1 VSILSDPIK
10 KLPPNAKGQV
20 RYRFVVDVGTDPAT
34 GKRKQLTRTLG
45 TLMEAKAEYARI
57 TVRRHEGALVPRN
70 KMTVNEWLDQW
81 LDKKAEDLEE
91 TTISTYRVTLDRVRG
106 RLGHIRLQELTE
118 DDVEAWMLW
127 ALREGR
133 VRATKAGPGLGV
145 TSVEMSLTRLKEALN
160 RAVSRRLIAVNVAQE
175 VTIPR
180 KVRKAE
186 RRAKA
191 EVPPWSVAEVHAFVL
206 AVRDHRLYAPFLLS
220 LMGLR
225 PAEVCGMR
233 WADLDLDRAI
243 LAVANT
249 RTLVGNQTV
258 VEKDTKSLA
267 GERGLPLPALVGE
280 ALRNFKAVQAAEKRA
295 TGQAY
300 EDSGYVLVD
309 ELGAPLNVRQLR
321 EQAYGVMADNALR
334 RVRLYDARASCF
346 TYLANNGVPDHL
358 LARWAGHTD
367 VRTTKRWYVKP
378 DVEDLRSAAEGWG
391 GLTGLP
397 TPVVREM

>member
-1 VSILSDPIK
+1 MSILSEPIK

-34 GKRKQLTRTLG
+34 GKRKQLTRTFG
-45 TLMEAKAEYARI
+45 TLKEAKAEYARI
-57 TVRRHEGALVPRN
+57 TVRRYEGALVLRS
-70 KMTVNEWLDQW
+70 KMTVGEWLDEW
-81 LDKKAEDLEE
+81 LAMKAEDLEE

-106 RLGHIRLQELTE
+106 RLGYIRLQKLTE

-160 RAVSRRLIAVNVAQE
+160 RAVSRRLVAVNVAQE
-175 VTIPR
+175 VRIPR

-191 EVPPWSVAEVHAFVL
+191 EAVPWSVAEVHAFVR
-206 AVRDHRLYAPFLLS
+206 AVRGHRLYAPFLLS

-233 WADLDLDRAI
+233 WVDLDLDSAV
-243 LAVANT
+243 LTVANT
-249 RTLVGNQTV
+249 RTLMGNKTV

-267 GERGLPLPALVGE
+267 GERALPLPALVGE
-280 ALRNFKAVQAAEKRA
+280 ALRHFKVTQVAEKLVAGR
-295 TGQAY
+295 AY
-300 EDSGYVLVD
+300 EGSGYVLVD
-309 ELGAPLNVRQLR
+309 ELGAPLDVGQLR
-321 EQAYGVMADNALR
+321 EQAYKVMVDNALR

-367 VRTTKRWYVKP
+367 VRTTQRWYVKP
-378 DVEDLRSAAEGWG
+378 DVEDLRSAADTWN
-391 GLTGLP
+391 GLIGLP